1 MRGGSLERDKP
12 TFLLT
17 YPGMPPL
24 ACFGTPSE
32 KRRRVETAQVV
43 SRQERGNPWR
53 VEIPGEDR
61 LPSCG

>member
-1 MRGGSLERDKP
+1 MRGGGLERDEP

-17 YPGMPPL
+17 YPGAPPL

-32 KRRRVETAQVV
+32 KRTRGDAALVA
-43 SRQERGNPWR
+43 SMQERGTPWR
-53 VEIPGEDR
+53 AEIPGEDR